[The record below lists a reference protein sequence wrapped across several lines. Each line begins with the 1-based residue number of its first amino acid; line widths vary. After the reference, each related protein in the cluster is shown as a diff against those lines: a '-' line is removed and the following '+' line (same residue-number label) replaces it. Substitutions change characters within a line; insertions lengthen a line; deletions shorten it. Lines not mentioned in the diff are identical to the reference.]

1 MTDTETKQEK
11 EALITIAGGVDMEVT
26 HLDGRKETV
35 KVRQI
40 PATKLERFMTRLA
53 DESTSVAIYCDK
65 ESSNGWVDSLSHES
79 INAVCEK
86 GLEINEPFL
95 AAWCRRRAKWTEMMN
110 VGVIADLQKK
120 LETLNT
126 VLASVSSAQA
136 SLTTT
141 NSPQEK

>member
-1 MTDTETKQEK
+1 MTDTDTKQQTQD
-11 EALITIAGGVDMEVT
+11 LITIAGGVELEVT

-40 PATKLERFMTRLA
+40 PATKLERFMTRLT

-65 ESSNGWVDSLSHES
+65 ESANGWVDSLTHES
-79 INAVCEK
+79 INEVCEK

-95 AAWCRRRAKWTEMMN
+95 AAWCRRRAKWVEMMN

-120 LETLNT
+120 LATLNQ
-126 VLASVSSAQA
+126 VLASATSAQS

-141 NSPQEK
+141 DSPQNK